1 MLDECLT
8 FKEELNR
15 ERLEKELLEQNRS
28 EAESLL
34 AYLEKA
40 KGFHF

>member
-8 FKEELNR
+8 IKEELNR
-15 ERLEKELLEQNRS
+15 ERLNKELLEQNRS

-40 KGFHF
+40 KS